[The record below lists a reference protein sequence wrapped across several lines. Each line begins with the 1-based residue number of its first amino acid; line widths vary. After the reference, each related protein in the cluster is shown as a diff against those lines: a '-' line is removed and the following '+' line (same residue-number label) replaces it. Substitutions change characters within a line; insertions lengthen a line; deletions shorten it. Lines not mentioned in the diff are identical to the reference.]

1 MVPFVIHRQFKNT
14 KVMKWNNQNSV
25 DRVDIQLYDD
35 AGRALRLPVD
45 NTTYQDFQ
53 ITFQSAE

>member
-1 MVPFVIHRQFKNT
+1 
-14 KVMKWNNQNSV
+14 MKWNNQNSV
-25 DRVDIQLYDD
+25 DRVDIKLFDD
-35 AGRALRLPVD
+35 AGRSLRLPID